1 MNSRAWDRL
10 RRDLDELV
18 GARLDV
24 ATFRA
29 EAGAQHLR
37 HIFPKVGAADRG
49 ELVASLFFERG
60 E

>member
-10 RRDLDELV
+10 RPDLDELV

-24 ATFRA
+24 ATLRA
-29 EAGAQHLR
+29 EAGPQHLR
-37 HIFPKVGAADRG
+37 HIFAKVGAAGRG